1 MARTSKKK
9 PAAMPVKKEKI
20 YSAGIYARLSVDGS
34 ERKNES
40 IDNQLEMCREYVRA
54 HEDME
59 IFDCYSDLGKT
70 GTNFQRDDFERL
82 MADVRMRRVDCI
94 VVKDLSRFGRDHLEM
109 GNYLGKIFPFLGVR
123 FIAVNDNFDNMDGD
137 PEMLG
142 VQLKNL
148 VNELYAKDIA
158 VKIRSSRVKQFERGS
173 FSGCHPVY
181 GYDAVKEGNR
191 RILVIN
197 EDAAV
202 IVRELFD
209 RFLRG
214 DTYEG
219 IIRWLYEE
227 KVHRPSDYRK
237 YGHVHQSDGEELHNW
252 HKATLNQILNN
263 CAYIG
268 WLICEQKDGE
278 RVTGRTST
286 KVLTGELKVREN
298 NHEPIISEEV
308 FQEVARRFEAR
319 SQKFTSGSSRDL
331 PMDEDIYNDLIYC
344 GLCGGKFTRE
354 CGLNSRSGGKV
365 RNYQYRCVNK
375 EAIDGRKCDSRRISL
390 IVLNRLVEEALE
402 KEFSLTSLKQKDLVA
417 ASRRQAEMEKRKLQ
431 KESSEAAGKAGQL
444 KRNGSEDYIRYRS
457 GEMTETEMTER
468 AEQRKKDIRRL
479 QDRQKVLERRLS
491 EMDSRTE
498 KRNHYLRTLMKC
510 KKGMP
515 MTAEVLHALIE
526 KIEVFPDKRV
536 VVHFIYSGKEVDSLK
551 GGDRRWI

>member
-1 MARTSKKK
+1 MARTSKKRQ
-9 PAAMPVKKEKI
+9 ATVPVKKDKI
-20 YSAGIYARLSVDGS
+20 YSVGIYARLSVDGT

-40 IDNQLEMCREYVRA
+40 IDNQLELCREYVRS

-82 MADVRMRRVDCI
+82 MADVRMRKVDCI
-94 VVKDLSRFGRDHLEM
+94 VVKDLSRFGRNHLEM

-137 PEMLG
+137 PETLG

-181 GYDAVKEGNR
+181 GYDVMKEGNR
-191 RILVIN
+191 RVLVVN
-197 EDAAV
+197 EEAAV
-202 IVRELFD
+202 VVRELFD

-214 DTYEG
+214 EG
-219 IIRWLYEE
+219 YVEMIEWLYAE
-227 KVHRPSDYRK
+227 KIHRPSDYRK
-237 YGHVHQSDGEELHNW
+237 YGHVHQRDGEELHNW

-308 FQEVARRFEAR
+308 FQEVARQFEAR
-319 SQKFTSGSSRDL
+319 SQKFSSGSSRNL
-331 PMDEDIYNDLIYC
+331 PMEEDIYKDLIYC
-344 GLCGGKFTRE
+344 GLCGSKFTRE
-354 CGLNSRSGGKV
+354 CGLTNRSGGKV

-375 EAIDGRKCDSRRISL
+375 ETIDDRKCDNDRISL
-390 IVLNRLVEEALE
+390 IILNRLVEEALE
-402 KEFSLTSLKQKDLVA
+402 KEFSLTSMKQKDLVT
-417 ASRRQAEMEKRKLQ
+417 ASKRQAENEKKKLE
-431 KESSEAAGKAGQL
+431 KEISEISYKIEEL
-444 KRNGSEDYIRYRS
+444 KKSGSEDYIRYRS
-457 GEMTETEMTER
+457 GEMTEQAMTEA
-468 AEQRKKDIRRL
+468 AEKRKKEIRRM
-479 QDRQKVLERRLS
+479 QDRQKVLERRLA
-491 EMDSRTE
+491 EIDGKTE

-510 KKGMP
+510 RKGTP
-515 MTAEVLHALIE
+515 LTAEVLHALIE
-526 KIEVFPDKRV
+526 KIEVFKDKRV
-536 VVHFIYSGKEVDSLK
+536 KVHFIYSGKEIMDLE
-551 GGDRRWI
+551 GGGRS

>member
-1 MARTSKKK
+1 MARTSKKRQ
-9 PAAMPVKKEKI
+9 ATVPVKKDKI
-20 YSAGIYARLSVDGS
+20 YSVGIYARLSVDGT

-40 IDNQLEMCREYVRA
+40 IDNQLELCREYVRS

-82 MADVRMRRVDCI
+82 MADVRMRKVDCI
-94 VVKDLSRFGRDHLEM
+94 VVKDLSRFGRNHLEM

-137 PEMLG
+137 PETLG

-148 VNELYAKDIA
+148 VNELYTKDIA

-181 GYDAVKEGNR
+181 GYDVMKEGNR
-191 RILVIN
+191 RVLVVN
-197 EDAAV
+197 EEAAV
-202 IVRELFD
+202 VVRELFD

-214 DTYEG
+214 EG
-219 IIRWLYEE
+219 YVEMIEWLYAE
-227 KVHRPSDYRK
+227 KIHRPSDYRK
-237 YGHVHQSDGEELHNW
+237 YGHVHQRDGEELNNW

-278 RVTGRTST
+278 RVIGRTST

-308 FQEVARRFEAR
+308 FQEVARQFEAR
-319 SQKFTSGSSRDL
+319 SQKFSSGSSRNL
-331 PMDEDIYNDLIYC
+331 PMEEDIYKDLIYC
-344 GLCGGKFTRE
+344 GLCGSKFTRE
-354 CGLNSRSGGKV
+354 CGLTNRSGGKV

-375 EAIDGRKCDSRRISL
+375 ETIDDRKCDNDRISL
-390 IVLNRLVEEALE
+390 IILNRLVEEALE
-402 KEFSLTSLKQKDLVA
+402 KEFSLTSMKQKDLVT
-417 ASRRQAEMEKRKLQ
+417 ASKRQAENEKKKLE
-431 KESSEAAGKAGQL
+431 KEISEISYKIEEL
-444 KRNGSEDYIRYRS
+444 KKSGSEDYIRYRS
-457 GEMTETEMTER
+457 GEMTEQAMTEA
-468 AEQRKKDIRRL
+468 AEKRKKEIRRM
-479 QDRQKVLERRLS
+479 QDRQKVLERRRA
-491 EMDSRTE
+491 EIDGKTE

-510 KKGMP
+510 RKGTP
-515 MTAEVLHALIE
+515 LTAEVLHALIE
-526 KIEVFPDKRV
+526 KIEVFKDKRV
-536 VVHFIYSGKEVDSLK
+536 KVHFIYSGKEIMDLE
-551 GGDRRWI
+551 GGGRS

>member
-1 MARTSKKK
+1 MARTSKKRQ
-9 PAAMPVKKEKI
+9 ATVPVKKDKI
-20 YSAGIYARLSVDGS
+20 YSVGIYARLSVDGT

-40 IDNQLEMCREYVRA
+40 IDNQLELCREYVRS

-82 MADVRMRRVDCI
+82 MADVRMRKVDCI
-94 VVKDLSRFGRDHLEM
+94 VVKDLSRFGRNHLEM

-137 PEMLG
+137 PETLG

-148 VNELYAKDIA
+148 VNELYTKDIA

-181 GYDAVKEGNR
+181 GYDVMKEGNR
-191 RILVIN
+191 RVLVVN
-197 EDAAV
+197 EEAAV
-202 IVRELFD
+202 VVRELFD

-214 DTYEG
+214 EG
-219 IIRWLYEE
+219 YVEMIEWLYAE
-227 KVHRPSDYRK
+227 KIHRPSDYRK
-237 YGHVHQSDGEELHNW
+237 YGHVHQRDGEELHNW

-278 RVTGRTST
+278 RVIGRTST

-308 FQEVARRFEAR
+308 FQEVARQFEAR
-319 SQKFTSGSSRDL
+319 SQKFSSGSSRNL
-331 PMDEDIYNDLIYC
+331 PMEEDIYKDLIYC
-344 GLCGGKFTRE
+344 GLCGSKFTRE
-354 CGLNSRSGGKV
+354 CGLTNRSGGKV

-375 EAIDGRKCDSRRISL
+375 ETIDDRKCDNDRISL
-390 IVLNRLVEEALE
+390 IILNRLVEEALE
-402 KEFSLTSLKQKDLVA
+402 KEFSLTSMKQKDLVT
-417 ASRRQAEMEKRKLQ
+417 ASKRQAENEKKKLE
-431 KESSEAAGKAGQL
+431 KEISEISYKIEEL
-444 KRNGSEDYIRYRS
+444 KKSGSEDYIRYRS
-457 GEMTETEMTER
+457 GEMTEQAMTEA
-468 AEQRKKDIRRL
+468 AEKRKKEIRRM
-479 QDRQKVLERRLS
+479 QERQKVLERRRA
-491 EMDSRTE
+491 EIDGKTE

-510 KKGMP
+510 RKGTP
-515 MTAEVLHALIE
+515 LTAEVLHALIE
-526 KIEVFPDKRV
+526 KIEVFKDKRV
-536 VVHFIYSGKEVDSLK
+536 KVHFIYSGKEIMDLE
-551 GGDRRWI
+551 GGGRS

>member
-1 MARTSKKK
+1 MARTSKKRQ
-9 PAAMPVKKEKI
+9 ATVPVKKDKI
-20 YSAGIYARLSVDGS
+20 YSVGIYARLSVDGT

-40 IDNQLEMCREYVRA
+40 IDNQLELCREYVRS

-82 MADVRMRRVDCI
+82 MADVRMRKVDCI
-94 VVKDLSRFGRDHLEM
+94 VVKDLSRFGRNHLEM

-137 PEMLG
+137 PETLG

-148 VNELYAKDIA
+148 VNELYTKDIA

-181 GYDAVKEGNR
+181 GYDVMKEGNR
-191 RILVIN
+191 RVLVVN
-197 EDAAV
+197 EEAAV
-202 IVRELFD
+202 VVRELFD

-214 DTYEG
+214 EG
-219 IIRWLYEE
+219 YVEMIEWLYAE
-227 KVHRPSDYRK
+227 KIHRPSDYRK
-237 YGHVHQSDGEELHNW
+237 YGHVHQRDGEELHNW

-278 RVTGRTST
+278 RVIGRTST

-308 FQEVARRFEAR
+308 FQEVARQFEAR
-319 SQKFTSGSSRDL
+319 SQKFFSGSSRNL
-331 PMDEDIYNDLIYC
+331 PMEEDIYKDLIYC
-344 GLCGGKFTRE
+344 GLCGSKFTRE
-354 CGLNSRSGGKV
+354 CGLTNRSGGKV

-375 EAIDGRKCDSRRISL
+375 ETIDDRKCDNDRISL
-390 IVLNRLVEEALE
+390 IILNRLVEEALE
-402 KEFSLTSLKQKDLVA
+402 KEFSLTSMKQKDLVT
-417 ASRRQAEMEKRKLQ
+417 ASKRQAENEKKKLE
-431 KESSEAAGKAGQL
+431 KEISEISYKIEEL
-444 KRNGSEDYIRYRS
+444 KKSGSEDYIRYRS
-457 GEMTETEMTER
+457 GEMTEQAMTEA
-468 AEQRKKDIRRL
+468 AEKRKKEIRRM
-479 QDRQKVLERRLS
+479 QDRQKVLERRRA
-491 EMDSRTE
+491 EIDGKTE

-510 KKGMP
+510 RKGTP
-515 MTAEVLHALIE
+515 LTAEVLHALIE
-526 KIEVFPDKRV
+526 KIEVFKDKRV
-536 VVHFIYSGKEVDSLK
+536 KVHFIYSGKEIMDLE
-551 GGDRRWI
+551 GGGRS

>member
-1 MARTSKKK
+1 MARTSKKRQ
-9 PAAMPVKKEKI
+9 ATVPVKKDKI
-20 YSAGIYARLSVDGS
+20 YSVGIYARLSVDGT

-40 IDNQLEMCREYVRA
+40 IDNQLELCREYVRS

-82 MADVRMRRVDCI
+82 MADVRMRKVDCI
-94 VVKDLSRFGRDHLEM
+94 VVKDLSRFGRNHLEM

-137 PEMLG
+137 PETLG

-148 VNELYAKDIA
+148 VNELYTKDIA

-181 GYDAVKEGNR
+181 GYDVMKEGNR
-191 RILVIN
+191 RVLVVN
-197 EDAAV
+197 EEAAV
-202 IVRELFD
+202 VVRELFD

-214 DTYEG
+214 EG
-219 IIRWLYEE
+219 YVEMIEWLYAE
-227 KVHRPSDYRK
+227 KIHRPSDYRK
-237 YGHVHQSDGEELHNW
+237 YGHVHQRDGEELHNW

-278 RVTGRTST
+278 RVIGRTST

-308 FQEVARRFEAR
+308 FQEVARQFEAR
-319 SQKFTSGSSRDL
+319 SQKFSSGSSRNL
-331 PMDEDIYNDLIYC
+331 PMEEDIYKDLIYC
-344 GLCGGKFTRE
+344 GLCGSKFTRE
-354 CGLNSRSGGKV
+354 CGLTNRSGGKV

-375 EAIDGRKCDSRRISL
+375 ETIDDRKCDNDRISL
-390 IVLNRLVEEALE
+390 IILNRLVEEALE
-402 KEFSLTSLKQKDLVA
+402 KEFSLTSMKQKDLVT
-417 ASRRQAEMEKRKLQ
+417 ASKRQAENEKKKLE
-431 KESSEAAGKAGQL
+431 KEISEISYKIEEL
-444 KRNGSEDYIRYRS
+444 KKSGSEDYIRYRS
-457 GEMTETEMTER
+457 GEMTEQAMTEA
-468 AEQRKKDIRRL
+468 AEKRKKEIRRM
-479 QDRQKVLERRLS
+479 QDRQKVLERRRA
-491 EMDSRTE
+491 EIDGKTE

-510 KKGMP
+510 RKGP
-515 MTAEVLHALIE
+515 PLTAEVLHALIE
-526 KIEVFPDKRV
+526 KIEVFKDKRV
-536 VVHFIYSGKEVDSLK
+536 KVHFIYSGKEIMDLE
-551 GGDRRWI
+551 GGGRS

>member
-9 PAAMPVKKEKI
+9 QPVVPVKRDKI
-20 YSAGIYARLSVDGS
+20 YSVGIYARLSADGTD
-34 ERKNES
+34 RKNES
-40 IDNQLEMCREYVRA
+40 IDNQLEMCREFVRD
-54 HEDME
+54 HDDME

-82 MADVRMRRVDCI
+82 MADVRMRKVDCI
-94 VVKDLSRFGRDHLEM
+94 VVKDLSRFGRNHLEM

-137 PEMLG
+137 PETLA

-158 VKIRSSRVKQFERGS
+158 VKIRSSRIKQFERGS

-181 GYDAVKEGNR
+181 GYDVVKEGNR
-191 RILVIN
+191 RVLIVN

-214 DTYEG
+214 DTYEE
-219 IIRWLYEE
+219 IIGWLYAE
-227 KVHRPSDYRK
+227 KIHRPSDYRK
-237 YGHVHQSDGEELHNW
+237 YGHVHQRDGEVLHNW
-252 HKATLNQILNN
+252 HKASLNQILNN

-286 KVLTGELKVREN
+286 KVLTGELKVKEN

-308 FQEVARRFEAR
+308 FQEVARQFEAR
-319 SQKFTSGSSRDL
+319 SQKFSSGSSRKL
-331 PMDEDIYNDLIYC
+331 PMEEDIFKDLIYC

-354 CGLNSRSGGKV
+354 CGLNGSSAGKV

-375 EAIDGRKCDSRRISL
+375 ETIDDRKCDSKRISL
-390 IVLNRLVEEALE
+390 IVLKRLVEEAIE
-402 KEFSLTSLKQKDLVA
+402 KEFSLADLKQKDLVA
-417 ASRRQAEMEKRKLQ
+417 ASRKQADAEKKKLE
-431 KESSEAAGKAGQL
+431 KEIADAVFRVEQL
-444 KRNGSEDYIRYRS
+444 KKDGSEDYIRYRS
-457 GEMTETEMTER
+457 GEISEEEMTDR
-468 AEQRKKDIRRL
+468 ADKRKKEIRRL
-479 QDRQKVLERRLS
+479 QDRQKVLDRKLA
-491 EMDSRTE
+491 EMDVQTE

-510 KKGMP
+510 KKDTP
-515 MTAEVLHALIE
+515 LTAEVLHALIE
-526 KIEVFPDKRV
+526 KIEVFPGKRV
-536 VVHFIYSGKEVDSLK
+536 VVHFLYSGKEVNALK
-551 GGDRRWI
+551 GGD

>member
-1 MARTSKKK
+1 MARTSKKTQ
-9 PAAMPVKKEKI
+9 ATVPVKKDKI
-20 YSAGIYARLSVDGS
+20 YSVGIYARLSVDGT

-40 IDNQLEMCREYVRA
+40 IDNQLELCREYVRS

-82 MADVRMRRVDCI
+82 MADVRMRKVDCI
-94 VVKDLSRFGRDHLEM
+94 VVKDLSRFGRNHLEM

-137 PEMLG
+137 PETLG

-181 GYDAVKEGNR
+181 GYDVMKEGNR
-191 RILVIN
+191 RVLVVN
-197 EDAAV
+197 EEAAGV
-202 IVRELFD
+202 VRELFD
-209 RFLRG
+209 RFLHG
-214 DTYEG
+214 EG
-219 IIRWLYEE
+219 YVEMIEWLYAE
-227 KVHRPSDYRK
+227 KIHRPSDYRK
-237 YGHVHQSDGEELHNW
+237 YGHVHQRDGEELHNW

-308 FQEVARRFEAR
+308 FQEVARQFEAR
-319 SQKFTSGSSRDL
+319 SQKFSSGSSRNL
-331 PMDEDIYNDLIYC
+331 PMEEDIYKDLIYC
-344 GLCGGKFTRE
+344 GLCGSKFTRE
-354 CGLNSRSGGKV
+354 CGLTNRSGGKV

-375 EAIDGRKCDSRRISL
+375 ETIDDRKCDNDRISL
-390 IVLNRLVEEALE
+390 IILNRLVEEALE
-402 KEFSLTSLKQKDLVA
+402 KEFSLTSMKQKDLVT
-417 ASRRQAEMEKRKLQ
+417 ASKRQAENEKKKLE
-431 KESSEAAGKAGQL
+431 KEISEISYKIEEL
-444 KRNGSEDYIRYRS
+444 KKSGSEDYIRYRS
-457 GEMTETEMTER
+457 GEMTEQDMTEA
-468 AEQRKKDIRRL
+468 AEKRKKEIRRM
-479 QDRQKVLERRLS
+479 QDRQKVLERRLA
-491 EMDSRTE
+491 EIDGKTE

-510 KKGMP
+510 RKGTP
-515 MTAEVLHALIE
+515 LTAEVLHALIE
-526 KIEVFPDKRV
+526 KIEVFKDKRV
-536 VVHFIYSGKEVDSLK
+536 KVHFIYSGKEIMDLE
-551 GGDRRWI
+551 GGGRS

>member
-1 MARTSKKK
+1 MARTSKKRQ
-9 PAAMPVKKEKI
+9 ATVPVKKDKI
-20 YSAGIYARLSVDGS
+20 YSVGIYARLSVDGT

-40 IDNQLEMCREYVRA
+40 IDNQLELCREYVRS

-82 MADVRMRRVDCI
+82 MADVRMRKVDCI
-94 VVKDLSRFGRDHLEM
+94 VVKDLSRFGRNHLEM

-137 PEMLG
+137 PETLG

-148 VNELYAKDIA
+148 VNELYTKDIA

-181 GYDAVKEGNR
+181 GYDVMKEGNR
-191 RILVIN
+191 RVLVVN
-197 EDAAV
+197 EEAAV
-202 IVRELFD
+202 VVRELFD

-214 DTYEG
+214 EG
-219 IIRWLYEE
+219 YVEMIEWLYAE
-227 KVHRPSDYRK
+227 KIHRPSDYRK
-237 YGHVHQSDGEELHNW
+237 YGHVHQRDGEELHNW

-278 RVTGRTST
+278 RVIGRTST

-308 FQEVARRFEAR
+308 FQEVARQFEAR
-319 SQKFTSGSSRDL
+319 SQKFSSGSSRNL
-331 PMDEDIYNDLIYC
+331 PMEEDIYKDLIYC
-344 GLCGGKFTRE
+344 GLCGSKFTRE
-354 CGLNSRSGGKV
+354 CGLTNRSGGKV

-375 EAIDGRKCDSRRISL
+375 ETIDDRKCDNDRISL
-390 IVLNRLVEEALE
+390 IILNRLVEEALE
-402 KEFSLTSLKQKDLVA
+402 KEFSLTSMKQKDLVT
-417 ASRRQAEMEKRKLQ
+417 ASKRQAENEKKKLE
-431 KESSEAAGKAGQL
+431 KEISEISYKIEEL
-444 KRNGSEDYIRYRS
+444 KKSGSEDYIRYRS
-457 GEMTETEMTER
+457 GEMTDQAMTEA
-468 AEQRKKDIRRL
+468 AEKRKKEIRRM
-479 QDRQKVLERRLS
+479 QDRQKVLERRRA
-491 EMDSRTE
+491 EIDGKTE

-510 KKGMP
+510 RKGTP
-515 MTAEVLHALIE
+515 LTAEVLHALIE
-526 KIEVFPDKRV
+526 KIEVFKDKRV
-536 VVHFIYSGKEVDSLK
+536 KVHFIYSGKEIMDLE
-551 GGDRRWI
+551 GGGRS

>member
-1 MARTSKKK
+1 MARTSKKRQ
-9 PAAMPVKKEKI
+9 AAVPVKKDKI
-20 YSAGIYARLSVDGS
+20 YSVGIYARLSVDGTD
-34 ERKNES
+34 RKNES
-40 IDNQLEMCREYVRA
+40 IDNQLELCREFVRS

-59 IFDCYSDLGKT
+59 VFDCYSDLGKT

-82 MADVRMRRVDCI
+82 MADVRMRKVDCI
-94 VVKDLSRFGRDHLEM
+94 VVKDLSRFGRNHLEM

-137 PEMLG
+137 PETLG

-181 GYDAVKEGNR
+181 GYDVMKEGNR
-191 RILVIN
+191 RVLVVN
-197 EDAAV
+197 EEAAV
-202 IVRELFD
+202 VVRELFD

-214 DTYEG
+214 EG
-219 IIRWLYEE
+219 YVEMIEWLYAE
-227 KVHRPSDYRK
+227 KIHRPSDYRK
-237 YGHVHQSDGEELHNW
+237 YGHVHQMDGEELHNW

-308 FQEVARRFEAR
+308 FQEVARQFEAR
-319 SQKFTSGSSRDL
+319 SQKFSSGSSRNL
-331 PMDEDIYNDLIYC
+331 PMEEDIYKDLIYC
-344 GLCGGKFTRE
+344 GLCGSKFTRE
-354 CGLNSRSGGKV
+354 CGLTNRSGGKV

-375 EAIDGRKCDSRRISL
+375 ETIDDRKCDNDRISL
-390 IVLNRLVEEALE
+390 IILNRLVEEALE
-402 KEFSLTSLKQKDLVA
+402 KEFSLTSMKQKDLVT
-417 ASRRQAEMEKRKLQ
+417 ASKRQAENEKKKLE
-431 KESSEAAGKAGQL
+431 KEISEISYKIEEL
-444 KRNGSEDYIRYRS
+444 KKSGSEDYIRYRS
-457 GEMTETEMTER
+457 GEMTEQAMTEA
-468 AEQRKKDIRRL
+468 AENRKKEIRRM
-479 QDRQKVLERRLS
+479 QDRQKVLERRLA
-491 EMDSRTE
+491 EIDGKTE

-510 KKGMP
+510 RKGTP
-515 MTAEVLHALIE
+515 LTAEVLHALIH
-526 KIEVFPDKRV
+526 KIEVFKDKRV
-536 VVHFIYSGKEVDSLK
+536 KVHFIYSGKEIMELE
-551 GGDRRWI
+551 GGGRS

>member
-1 MARTSKKK
+1 MARTSKKRQ
-9 PAAMPVKKEKI
+9 AVVPVKKDKI
-20 YSAGIYARLSVDGS
+20 YSVGIYARLSVDGTD
-34 ERKNES
+34 RKNES
-40 IDNQLEMCREYVRA
+40 IDNQLELCREFVRS

-59 IFDCYSDLGKT
+59 VFDCYSDLGKT

-82 MADVRMRRVDCI
+82 MADVRMRKVDCI
-94 VVKDLSRFGRDHLEM
+94 VVKDLSRFGRNHLEM

-137 PEMLG
+137 PETLG

-181 GYDAVKEGNR
+181 GYDIVKEGNR
-191 RILVIN
+191 RVLVIN
-197 EDAAV
+197 EEAAV
-202 IVRELFD
+202 VVRELFD

-214 DTYEG
+214 ECYVEM
-219 IIRWLYEE
+219 IEWLYSE
-227 KVHRPSDYRK
+227 KIHRPSDYRK
-237 YGHVHQSDGEELHNW
+237 YGHVHQMDGEELHNW

-308 FQEVARRFEAR
+308 FQEVARQFEAR
-319 SQKFTSGSSRDL
+319 SQKFSSGSSRNL
-331 PMDEDIYNDLIYC
+331 PMEEDIYKDLIYC
-344 GLCGGKFTRE
+344 GLCGSKFTRE
-354 CGLNSRSGGKV
+354 CGLTNRSGGKV

-375 EAIDGRKCDSRRISL
+375 ETIDDRKCDNDRISL
-390 IVLNRLVEEALE
+390 IILNRLVEEALE
-402 KEFSLTSLKQKDLVA
+402 KEFSLTSMKQKDLVT
-417 ASRRQAEMEKRKLQ
+417 ASKRQAENEKKKLE
-431 KESSEAAGKAGQL
+431 KEISEISYKIEEL
-444 KRNGSEDYIRYRS
+444 KKSGSEDYIRYRS
-457 GEMTETEMTER
+457 GEMTEQAMTGT
-468 AEQRKKDIRRL
+468 AENRKKEIRRM
-479 QDRQKVLERRLS
+479 QDRHKVLERRLA
-491 EMDSRTE
+491 EIDGKTE

-510 KKGMP
+510 RKGTP
-515 MTAEVLHALIE
+515 LTAEVLHALIE
-526 KIEVFPDKRV
+526 KIEVFKDKRV
-536 VVHFIYSGKEVDSLK
+536 KVHFIYSGKEIMDLE
-551 GGDRRWI
+551 GGGRS

>member
-1 MARTSKKK
+1 MARTSKKRQ
-9 PAAMPVKKEKI
+9 AVVPVKKDKI
-20 YSAGIYARLSVDGS
+20 YSVGIYARLSVDGTD
-34 ERKNES
+34 RKNES
-40 IDNQLEMCREYVRA
+40 IDNQLELCREFVRS

-59 IFDCYSDLGKT
+59 VFDCYSDLGKT

-82 MADVRMRRVDCI
+82 MADVRMRKVDCI
-94 VVKDLSRFGRDHLEM
+94 VVKDLSRFGRNHLEM

-137 PEMLG
+137 PETLG

-181 GYDAVKEGNR
+181 GYDVVKEGNR
-191 RILVIN
+191 RVLVIN
-197 EDAAV
+197 EEAAV
-202 IVRELFD
+202 VVRELFD

-214 DTYEG
+214 EG
-219 IIRWLYEE
+219 YVEMIEWLYSE
-227 KVHRPSDYRK
+227 KIHRPSDYRK
-237 YGHVHQSDGEELHNW
+237 YGHVHQMDGEELHNW

-308 FQEVARRFEAR
+308 FQEVARQFEAR
-319 SQKFTSGSSRDL
+319 SQKFSSGSSRNL
-331 PMDEDIYNDLIYC
+331 PMEEDIYKDLIYC
-344 GLCGGKFTRE
+344 GLCGSKFTRE
-354 CGLNSRSGGKV
+354 CGLTNRSGGKV

-375 EAIDGRKCDSRRISL
+375 ETIDDRKCDNDRISL
-390 IVLNRLVEEALE
+390 IILNRLVEEALE
-402 KEFSLTSLKQKDLVA
+402 KEFSLTSMKQKDLVT
-417 ASRRQAEMEKRKLQ
+417 ASKRQAENEKKKLE
-431 KESSEAAGKAGQL
+431 KEISEISYKIEEL
-444 KRNGSEDYIRYRS
+444 KKSGSEDYIRYRS
-457 GEMTETEMTER
+457 GEMTEQAMTEA
-468 AEQRKKDIRRL
+468 AENRKKEIRRM
-479 QDRQKVLERRLS
+479 QDRQKVLERRLA
-491 EMDSRTE
+491 EIDGKTE

-510 KKGMP
+510 RKGTP
-515 MTAEVLHALIE
+515 LTAEVLHALIE
-526 KIEVFPDKRV
+526 KIEVFKDKRV
-536 VVHFIYSGKEVDSLK
+536 KVHFIYSGKEIMDLE
-551 GGDRRWI
+551 GGGRS

>member
-1 MARTSKKK
+1 MARTSKKRQ
-9 PAAMPVKKEKI
+9 AAVPVKKDKI
-20 YSAGIYARLSVDGS
+20 YSVGIYARLSVDGTD
-34 ERKNES
+34 RKNES
-40 IDNQLEMCREYVRA
+40 IDNQLELCREFVRS

-59 IFDCYSDLGKT
+59 VFDCYSDLGKT

-82 MADVRMRRVDCI
+82 MADVRMRKVDCI
-94 VVKDLSRFGRDHLEM
+94 VVKDLSRFGRNHLEM

-137 PEMLG
+137 PETLG

-181 GYDAVKEGNR
+181 GYDVVKEGNR
-191 RILVIN
+191 RVLVIN
-197 EDAAV
+197 EEAAV
-202 IVRELFD
+202 VVRELFD

-214 DTYEG
+214 EG
-219 IIRWLYEE
+219 YVEMIEWLYSE
-227 KVHRPSDYRK
+227 KIHRPSDYRK
-237 YGHVHQSDGEELHNW
+237 YGHVHQMDGEELHNW

-308 FQEVARRFEAR
+308 FQEVARQFEAR
-319 SQKFTSGSSRDL
+319 SQKFSSGSSRNL
-331 PMDEDIYNDLIYC
+331 PMEEDIYKDLIYC
-344 GLCGGKFTRE
+344 GLCGSKFTRE
-354 CGLNSRSGGKV
+354 CGLTNRSGGKV

-375 EAIDGRKCDSRRISL
+375 ETIDDRKCDNDRISL
-390 IVLNRLVEEALE
+390 IILNRLVEEALE
-402 KEFSLTSLKQKDLVA
+402 KEFSLTSMKQKDLVT
-417 ASRRQAEMEKRKLQ
+417 ASKRQAENEKKKLE
-431 KESSEAAGKAGQL
+431 KEISEISYKIEEL
-444 KRNGSEDYIRYRS
+444 KKSGSEDYIRYRS
-457 GEMTETEMTER
+457 GEMTEQAMTEA
-468 AEQRKKDIRRL
+468 AENRKKEIRRM
-479 QDRQKVLERRLS
+479 QDRQKVLERRLA
-491 EMDSRTE
+491 EIDGKTE

-510 KKGMP
+510 RKGTP
-515 MTAEVLHALIE
+515 LTAEVLHALIH
-526 KIEVFPDKRV
+526 KIEVFKDKRV
-536 VVHFIYSGKEVDSLK
+536 KVHFIYSGKEIMELE
-551 GGDRRWI
+551 GGGRS